1 MGVEHVTNRMGRV
14 GSSGG
19 EVSVLSQS
27 RLSDIVSAETAGST
41 P

>member
-19 EVSVLSQS
+19 EVSVLIAIS
-27 RLSDIVSAETAGST
+27 II
-41 P
+41 